1 MTTANP
7 SPAHHAAGATDA
19 GRQDIERLSARV
31 VRVED
36 DVARDRVAARSG
48 AWMAGVAAVLGFV
61 ATSLTWRLGDKAA
74 VIDGGLRAATAVLER
89 STAGTRAGFERVD
102 GTLAAQARAVADL
115 AATLTAVESAGRQT
129 QAAVA
134 ALERLAARD
143 AEAVG
148 LQGRQLTE
156 LALEFAHFR
165 RDTES
170 RLAKHHD
177 DLLAG
182 RGELLDALTRSIAG
196 IEGVMLR
203 QAEELRTQREDMN
216 ATAIQMRARQQR
228 LLGEAT
234 AAIAGQ
240 LDGLRQIVACLR
252 EDAAAEE
259 SPAEVTA
266 VEATA
271 EAVPEPADAV
281 GDEAAPAAV
290 EAAADAPPAGAAPA
304 AEVAAEPAGTV
315 TE

>member
-1 MTTANP
+1 MTLDSQPPA
-7 SPAHHAAGATDA
+7 SPAARAAAAAD
-19 GRQDIERLSARV
+19 RQDLDRLSARV

-36 DVARDRVAARSG
+36 DAARDRVAARSVV
-48 AWMAGVAAVLGFV
+48 WMAGVAAVLGFV

-74 VIDGGLRAATAVLER
+74 VIDGGLRAATALLER
-89 STAGTRAGFERVD
+89 SSAGARAGFERVD
-102 GTLAAQARAVADL
+102 GALAVQSKAVAELATTLA
-115 AATLTAVESAGRQT
+115 TVEAAGRQT

-148 LQGRQLTE
+148 LHGRQLTE

-165 RDTES
+165 RDTET

-177 DLLAG
+177 ALLAG
-182 RGELLDALTRSIAG
+182 RGELLDALTKSIAG

-252 EDAAAEE
+252 EDAAHEG
-259 SPAEVTA
+259 SP
-266 VEATA
+266 
-271 EAVPEPADAV
+271 
-281 GDEAAPAAV
+281 
-290 EAAADAPPAGAAPA
+290 AAADAVTAADATADAAPAPADPVGDDGAAPAGATPA
-304 AEVAAEPAGTV
+304 AEVAAEPAVTV